1 MTFEPLS
8 SNTQKSFKLLPLPE
22 FLDEAQLWTGNQRN
36 FQLFVGSNICTG
48 YRWLKIGIL
57 FLKLIKRV

>member
-22 FLDEAQLWTGNQRN
+22 IWMKLNSGPEIKEIFSCSSDQIFARVI
-36 FQLFVGSNICTG
+36 VG
-48 YRWLKIGIL
+48 LK
-57 FLKLIKRV
+57 